1 MIITFVI
8 LLLVMIGCSIF
19 DNTLTH
25 KGIEKGVAVEGN
37 TWLDTIFGT
46 DKPTL
51 LDLYLF
57 EIIAIAI
64 ICIPAGFGF
73 AFHIP
78 ALVYASCGGF
88 VARSVQHI
96 KGGLAWIK
104 LLK

>member
-1 MIITFVI
+1 MTILFIV
-8 LLLVMIGCSIF
+8 LLLVMVGCAIF
-19 DNTLTH
+19 DNTLTR

-46 DKPTL
+46 NKPSS

-57 EIIAIAI
+57 EVIAIAI
-64 ICIPAGFGF
+64 ICAPAAFGYG
-73 AFHIP
+73 FHIP
-78 ALVYASCGGF
+78 ALVYGSCGGF